1 MIEKTAKDD
10 QTGQNKTWAKK
21 KRPISSKW
29 YWDSNNFAILVDAIS
44 CRPRNCL
51 LVGNPANIRW
61 TGPPSQKNHCCEW
74 NDLFSQ
80 KLAVKFSS
88 DEKRKG
94 KKYKLSIFSSPG
106 FSILPAKTSWGWNAI
121 SENIS
126 DLVLAVF
133 LRHVYQSSWWVS
145 ILDIGSARRCPSFK
159 AGYFL
164 TAAFSA
170 RIPKSLT
177 SLHEQWASNQQHQQG
192 FFTVFF
198 NLFGIYHF
206 SWQTYNSCFIFKMCV
221 L

>member
-1 MIEKTAKDD
+1 MILRLKLFCYI
-10 QTGQNKTWAKK
+10 G
-21 KRPISSKW
+21 
-29 YWDSNNFAILVDAIS
+29 DAIS

-94 KKYKLSIFSSPG
+94 KKYKLSIFSSPR
-106 FSILPAKTSWGWNAI
+106 FSILPAKTIWGWNAI

-177 SLHEQWASNQQHQQG
+177 SLHEQWASNSS
-192 FFTVFF
+192 TSKVFHCF
-198 NLFGIYHF
+198 GLFGIYNL
-206 SWQTYNSCFIFKMCV
+206 SWQIYHWRRV
-221 L
+221 

>member
-1 MIEKTAKDD
+1 MIEKTAKDG
-10 QTGQNKTWAKK
+10 QTGQNKTWGKK

-29 YWDSNNFAILVDAIS
+29 YWDSNYFAILVMPFHADLGIAFWWATLPIY
-44 CRPRNCL
+44 
-51 LVGNPANIRW
+51 GE
-61 TGPPSQKNHCCEW
+61 PSQKNHCCEW

-177 SLHEQWASNQQHQQG
+177 SLHE
-192 FFTVFF
+192 
-198 NLFGIYHF
+198 
-206 SWQTYNSCFIFKMCV
+206 
-221 L
+221 

>member
-1 MIEKTAKDD
+1 MDAALTWLKRLQKTARLARIKRGEKRR
-10 QTGQNKTWAKK
+10 GQYQVNDIETQIILLYWWMPFHADLGFAYWWATL
-21 KRPISSKW
+21 PI
-29 YWDSNNFAILVDAIS
+29 Y
-44 CRPRNCL
+44 
-51 LVGNPANIRW
+51 GEPA
-61 TGPPSQKNHCCEW
+61 QKNHCCEW

-94 KKYKLSIFSSPG
+94 KKYKLSIFSSPR
-106 FSILPAKTSWGWNAI
+106 FSILPAKTIWGWNAI

-177 SLHEQWASNQQHQQG
+177 SLHEQWASNSSTSKVFSL
-192 FFTVFF
+192 FFF
-198 NLFGIYHF
+198 
-206 SWQTYNSCFIFKMCV
+206 
-221 L
+221 

>member
-1 MIEKTAKDD
+1 MIEKTAKDG
-10 QTGQNKTWAKK
+10 QTGQNKTWGKK

-29 YWDSNNFAILVDAIS
+29 YWDSNYFAILVMPFHADLGIAFWWATLPIY
-44 CRPRNCL
+44 
-51 LVGNPANIRW
+51 GE
-61 TGPPSQKNHCCEW
+61 PSQKNHCCEW

-177 SLHEQWASNQQHQQG
+177 SLHEQWASNSS
-192 FFTVFF
+192 TSKVFHCF
-198 NLFGIYHF
+198 GLFGIYNF
-206 SWQTYNSCFIFKMCV
+206 SWQIYHWRRV
-221 L
+221 

>member
-1 MIEKTAKDD
+1 MIEKTAKDG
-10 QTGQNKTWAKK
+10 QTGQNKTWGKK
-21 KRPISSKW
+21 KRQISSKW
-29 YWDSNNFAILVDAIS
+29 YWDSNYFAILVMPFHADLGIAFWWATLPIY
-44 CRPRNCL
+44 
-51 LVGNPANIRW
+51 GE
-61 TGPPSQKNHCCEW
+61 PSQKNHCCEW

-94 KKYKLSIFSSPG
+94 KKYKLSIFSSPR
-106 FSILPAKTSWGWNAI
+106 FSILPAKTIWGWNAI

-177 SLHEQWASNQQHQQG
+177 SLHEQWASNSS
-192 FFTVFF
+192 TSKVFHCF
-198 NLFGIYHF
+198 GLFGIYNF